1 MTEKQNKKK
10 NRADNS
16 FYRIGVLRYLRKILD
31 FIPGSYK
38 KRFYILQLGM
48 ILLAIVE
55 TSVLALLSVYAT
67 AISVPDDLINSQ
79 LFKKFLAAVN
89 YSGNV
94 TSESLI
100 SILSVLVVFAI
111 GSKNLLIYLMRTA
124 SSKYEALVQS
134 YFGQKMLENLL
145 KVDYEWHLNHNPN
158 ETLYT
163 LGLKTSIG
171 SFIQS
176 VLLMIG
182 SITLVLVMLIG
193 VIMIQPLIMP
203 IIIIIVASAAYFIYK
218 IMRRYIDENSRKTFD
233 YSIEHSLDA
242 AKTVLSMKDV
252 RIFGLEKQFH
262 SSYSRKVHKFSY
274 HYSAASVLGLVPS
287 WIMETVG
294 FLLLSSAVI
303 LMTLIL
309 KLSKVEVFSTLAI
322 LAVTAWKVLPAVNQI
337 ITGLGALRSNFPFID
352 QIHSMLEDIA
362 NYGKRDQYSLYEDT
376 EQKTQSGVS
385 DICFSQQFELREIS
399 FKYSSSKRWAIENIS
414 FTVNR
419 GESVGIIGHS
429 GAGKSTLVDVI
440 IGLIKPDMGNI
451 IVDDVPLHNSQ
462 SAGWRRLF
470 GYVHQFPYI
479 YDCTLAENIAFG
491 ETLEDIDEEKVHSMC
506 RKASIDFLDTLDNS
520 IYTQIGE
527 RGSRLSG
534 GQKQRVT
541 IARALYRKPA
551 ILIFDEATSS
561 LDTKSE
567 RSIRTTIENLKGNQT
582 MIIIAHRLSTVQ
594 KCDKIVWLEDGK
606 IIDIGRPNNILPR
619 YEKYAEN

>member
-1 MTEKQNKKK
+1 MIKKRK
-10 NRADNS
+10 RADNL
-16 FYRIGVLRYLRKILD
+16 FYRIDVLRYLRRILD
-31 FIPGSYK
+31 FIPVRQK
-38 KRFYILQLGM
+38 KRFYLLLLVM

-79 LFKKFLAAVN
+79 LFNRLLAIVN

-94 TSESLI
+94 TSEGLI

-111 GSKNLLIYLMRTA
+111 GAKNLLTYLVRTA
-124 SSKYEALVQS
+124 SSKYEALIQS
-134 YFGQKMLENLL
+134 YFGQKLLEKLL
-145 KVDYEWHLNHNPN
+145 KVDYEWHLNNNPN

-163 LGLKTSIG
+163 LGLKIYIG
-171 SFIQS
+171 LFIQS
-176 VLLMIG
+176 VLLMIS

-203 IIIIIVASAAYFIYK
+203 VIIVIVVSAAYFIYK
-218 IMRRYIDENSRKTFD
+218 IMRRYIDENSRKMSD
-233 YSIEHSLDA
+233 YSTEHSLEA

-252 RIFGLEKQFH
+252 RIFGLEEQFH
-262 SSYSRKVHKFSY
+262 SSYSRKVHQFSC
-274 HYSAASVLGLVPS
+274 HYSAAYVLALVPS

-294 FLLLSSAVI
+294 FLLLSSSVI

-309 KLSKVEVFSTLAI
+309 RLSKVEVFSTLAI
-322 LAVTAWKVLPAVNQI
+322 LAVTAWKVLPAVNRI
-337 ITGLGALRSNFPFID
+337 ITSLGTVRSHLPFID
-352 QIHSMLEDIA
+352 KIHNMLEDIT
-362 NYGKRDQYSLYEDT
+362 NYGKKDRHSLHEDA
-376 EQKTQSGVS
+376 EEKSQLSIP
-385 DICFSQQFELREIS
+385 DISFSQQFELREVS

-414 FTVNR
+414 FTVNK
-419 GESVGIIGHS
+419 GESIGIIGHS

-440 IGLIKPDMGNI
+440 IGLVDPDIGDI
-451 IVDDVPLHNSQ
+451 IVDNIPLHKSQ
-462 SAGWRRLF
+462 SANWRRLF

-491 ETLEDIDEEKVHSMC
+491 QPLEDIDEEKVYSMC
-506 RKASIDFLDTLDNS
+506 RKASIDFLDTLGNG
-520 IYTQIGE
+520 IYSQIGE
-527 RGSRLSG
+527 RGLRLSG

-567 RSIRTTIENLKGNQT
+567 RSIRTTIENLKGDQT
-582 MIIIAHRLSTVQ
+582 MVIIAHRLSTVQ
-594 KCDKIVWLEDGK
+594 KCDKIVWLEEGK
-606 IIDIGRPNNILPR
+606 IIDIDSPNNILER
-619 YEKYAEN
+619 YETYAERSESI